1 MRRHPPPEVDPER
14 VRTLLASARTRP
26 DPPPR
31 HGWIPEEEPPT
42 ADLSWLDESSVW
54 DVGPSDVEEEGHR
67 ITRATTAGRRVRSPR
82 RRRPHRERQGG
93 ATGAPDDVEPWPDLE
108 PSAGVARSDA
118 SEPSGG
124 GRHRPHPRILTV
136 PVAFRGAR
144 VTVSVRAVVAFLV
157 VLVVAVVF
165 FAVRVA
171 RAQQAAAPQPVP
183 AGEGV
188 VGRASVPSA
197 FTSSS
202 TESSGGTASPAGAAG
217 NASSTG
223 GGTAR
228 GSPGRLL
235 VVDVVG
241 HVARPGVVTVPDGS
255 RVVDVLAA
263 AGGALAGADMQRLNL
278 ARLVVDGEQVFV
290 PNPGET
296 APILIGGLGGSGAG
310 SGPSPPGA
318 GAGSGSGTASVPL
331 VDLNTATLAALDTL
345 PGVGP
350 VLAQRILDWR
360 AQHGRFTSVDELGEV
375 SGIGDKLL
383 EQIRPKVTV

>member
-1 MRRHPPPEVDPER
+1 M
-14 VRTLLASARTRP
+14 
-26 DPPPR
+26 
-31 HGWIPEEEPPT
+31 
-42 ADLSWLDESSVW
+42 
-54 DVGPSDVEEEGHR
+54 
-67 ITRATTAGRRVRSPR
+67 
-82 RRRPHRERQGG
+82 
-93 ATGAPDDVEPWPDLE
+93 
-108 PSAGVARSDA
+108 
-118 SEPSGG
+118 
-124 GRHRPHPRILTV
+124 

-165 FAVRVA
+165 FAVLVA

>member
-1 MRRHPPPEVDPER
+1 M
-14 VRTLLASARTRP
+14 
-26 DPPPR
+26 
-31 HGWIPEEEPPT
+31 
-42 ADLSWLDESSVW
+42 SWLDESSVW
-54 DVGPSDVEEEGHR
+54 DVGPSLVEVEDPP
-67 ITRATTAGRRVRSPR
+67 IARAAASGRRGRSRR
-82 RRRPHRERQGG
+82 RRRPDRARWTDGEGPAGH
-93 ATGAPDDVEPWPDLE
+93 V
-108 PSAGVARSDA
+108 SAGPDIQPSPGEAQSDRN
-118 SEPSGG
+118 EPTVG
-124 GRHRPHPRILTV
+124 GRHRPHPRVLTV

-144 VTVSVRAVVAFLV
+144 IAVSARAVVAFLV

-183 AGEGV
+183 AREGV

-197 FTSSS
+197 FVASSAESAGGATNATADPSS
-202 TESSGGTASPAGAAG
+202 TAGAV
-217 NASSTG
+217 
-223 GGTAR
+223 AR
-228 GSPGRLL
+228 GSPGRLM

-241 HVARPGVVTVPDGS
+241 HVARPGVVRVPDGS

-263 AGGALAGADMQRLNL
+263 AGGALPEADLQRLNL
-278 ARLVVDGEQVFV
+278 ARHVADGEQVFV
-290 PNPGET
+290 PKPGET
-296 APILIGGLGGSGAG
+296 PPILIGGLSGSAAGSGASVGGGSGGGG
-310 SGPSPPGA
+310 SGG
-318 GAGSGSGTASVPL
+318 GTASNAL

-360 AQHGRFTSVDELGEV
+360 TQHGRFTSVDELGEV